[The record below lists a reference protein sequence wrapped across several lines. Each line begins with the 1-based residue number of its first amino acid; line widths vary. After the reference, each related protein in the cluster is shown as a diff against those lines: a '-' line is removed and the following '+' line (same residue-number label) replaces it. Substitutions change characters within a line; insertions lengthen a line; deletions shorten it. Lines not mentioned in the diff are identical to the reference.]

1 MSNALQNIL
10 LEEMENLDGIM
21 IVTTNMI
28 VNLDSAFERRFIYK
42 IQFNKPGKDV
52 KARIWKSMAEELTE
66 DECVE
71 LADMFDIS
79 GGEIENIT
87 RKATMEYVLTGEKP
101 NVEMLKNFAK
111 EEKLKTSTRPAIGFN
126 K

>member
-1 MSNALQNIL
+1 
-10 LEEMENLDGIM
+10 ME
-21 IVTTNMI
+21 
-28 VNLDSAFERRFIYK
+28 
-42 IQFNKPGKDV
+42 DV
-52 KARIWKSMAEELTE
+52 VLGNVHIAS
-66 DECVE
+66 
-71 LADMFDIS
+71 ADMFDIS